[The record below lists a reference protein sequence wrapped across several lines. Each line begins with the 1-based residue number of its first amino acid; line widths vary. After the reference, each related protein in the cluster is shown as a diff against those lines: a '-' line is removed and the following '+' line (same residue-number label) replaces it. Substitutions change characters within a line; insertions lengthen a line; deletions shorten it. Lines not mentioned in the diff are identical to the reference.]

1 MKLLHLMTI
10 PAGLAAAL
18 VSLCINACDK
28 LTTENIVR
36 EETQKTSRDSSED
49 PDVKDYNV
57 KDYNTDE
64 EPGVLNG
71 ALPVEQ
77 KQDEDA
83 SGSADESEEVVYF
96 HGMPIPSA
104 LMLDDEFLTWYG
116 PVIQGNSLDDP
127 ESSVRTLADYG
138 IDEPDSDA
146 SNGTGRQTYPK
157 VTWNRSVVT
166 PTGRY
171 DIRAIQK
178 IVRQN
183 LGDLQRCYEAEVS
196 KNKEL
201 SGIATAIWLIDDK
214 GSVTKALIKETTLKN
229 KTVESCVVDTIKQL
243 HFPSPKG
250 DGLVKVE
257 LAFNFSIE

>member
-36 EETQKTSRDSSED
+36 EETQKTSTDSSED
-49 PDVKDYNV
+49 PDV

-96 HGMPIPSA
+96 HGMPIPAA

-127 ESSVRTLADYG
+127 ESRVRTLADYG
-138 IDEPDSDA
+138 IDKPGSDA

-157 VTWNRSVVT
+157 VTWNQPVVT

-183 LGDLQRCYEAEVS
+183 LGDFQKCYEAEVS

-201 SGIATAIWLIDDK
+201 SGIVTAIWLIDDK

-243 HFPSPKG
+243 HFPAPKG

-257 LAFNFSIE
+257 QTFNFSIE